1 MIRRTKMFRTASSS
15 EFTAIGYGSDA
26 RSVFRELVQDAQDDY
41 GSRGN
46 TGTIAEKDSYRI
58 VAEPM
63 TQGQAYK
70 YADQHISEYDKYG
83 PAGCIPI
90 VDSKVVAQKEFEVK
104 VKAKTREEA
113 MNIVSE
119 QLKTGQKRAGTTIEV
134 NFTNVTMTTPASKG
148 TVDGSPSTV
157 GTKYMIEGWEAH
169 PRKFSTKKEAI
180 EHYMAFAGSPSWD
193 NRPCTLVKLE
203 SLTVLS
209 YVPSAKLPTFTLK
222 GKRVQVVLDTKIKGF
237 LFFGWAAD

>member
-1 MIRRTKMFRTASSS
+1 MIRRTKMFRTAGSSS
-15 EFTAIGYGSDA
+15 FTDLGYGSDA
-26 RSVFRELVQDAQDDY
+26 RSVFRELVRDAQDEY
-41 GSRGN
+41 GRRGY
-46 TGTIAEKDSYRI
+46 TGTIAEKDSYKI

-63 TQGQAYK
+63 TQDQAYK
-70 YADQHISEYDKYG
+70 YAAEHINEYDKYG

-90 VDSKVVAQKEFEVK
+90 VESKVVAEKEFEVK
-104 VKAKTREEA
+104 IKAKTKEEA
-113 MNIVSE
+113 MKIASE
-119 QLKTGQKRAGTTIEV
+119 ELKTGQKRAGTTIEV
-134 NFTNVTMTTPASKG
+134 NFTEVTMTTPASKG

-157 GTKYMIEGWEAH
+157 GTKYMIEGWETY

-180 EHYMAFAGSPSWD
+180 EHYMSFTGSPSWD

-222 GKRVQVVLDTKIKGF
+222 GKRVQIILDTKVKGF
-237 LFFGWAAD
+237 VFFGWAAG